1 MLMLSMTVVDYV
13 LYNFLHFD
21 LEFEVPIPAAMKII
35 ILIIVNTL

>member
-1 MLMLSMTVVDYV
+1 MLMLSMTVVDY
-13 LYNFLHFD
+13 YNFLHFD